1 MKKTASVWLLLL
13 QLLILGALLF
23 LRTRPA
29 AKAPEPAASPT
40 PTAAAVLSAPPEAS
54 PSPAPTPEPTPEPAP
69 EATPLPTPQP
79 LREPEI
85 TESTVDA
92 VLFAEC
98 DQPGTLLRVEYT
110 TPDYVFGMTDEFP
123 KPLEVY
129 LPYGYDEAEHY
140 DLLFL
145 FHVRQADER
154 FWLDREHEYV
164 FPDGTRSVTGK
175 QLLDNMIALGYCRPM
190 IVVCPWS
197 YLDSYASDRHLSQQ
211 NYPQMS
217 REFGEVILPY
227 VVEHF
232 ATWAEGGSREQLR
245 AAREHIAVLGASFG
259 AYMTELSVLAPNLDL
274 VSWYAMAGGGDVT
287 RDYLEPYW
295 NQYGTNGLPID
306 LLYFVE
312 GEYDDIG
319 PIADSYQGLSNW
331 SEVFAPEENLRFTI
345 LRQNGHTNQ
354 AWLTTLYNAAQ
365 LFFREA

>member
-13 QLLILGALLF
+13 LILMLGALLF

-29 AKAPEPAASPT
+29 AKVPAPSPA
-40 PTAAAVLSAPPEAS
+40 PTAVAVLSTPPEAS
-54 PSPAPTPEPTPEPAP
+54 PSPAPTPEPTPEPTAEP
-69 EATPLPTPQP
+69 TPLPTPQP
-79 LREPEI
+79 LREPVI

-92 VLFAEC
+92 ALFEEC

-129 LPYGYDEAEHY
+129 LPYGYDEAERY
-140 DLLFL
+140 DVLFL

-154 FWLDREHEYV
+154 FWLEREHEYV
-164 FPDGTRSVTGK
+164 FPDGVRSVAGK
-175 QLLDNMIALGYCRPM
+175 QLLDNLIALGYCRPM

-227 VVEHF
+227 VAEHF

-245 AAREHIAVLGASFG
+245 AAREHMAVLGASFG

-287 RDYLEPYW
+287 RDYLEPCW
-295 NQYGTNGLPID
+295 NQAGTAGLPIK

-319 PIADSYQGLSNW
+319 PIADSYQGLSHW
-331 SEVFAPEENLRFTI
+331 SEVFTPEENLRFTV
-345 LRQNGHTNQ
+345 LRQTGHTDQ

-365 LFFREA
+365 LFFR